1 MQMESIFNYIDHHR
15 DLFIDRLI
23 DYLRRPSISAHGIG
37 MGEVADYLLA
47 WLTELGLDAQL
58 MPTPG

>member
-1 MQMESIFNYIDHHR
+1 
-15 DLFIDRLI
+15 LFIDRLI
-23 DYLRRPSISAHGIG
+23 DYLRRPSISAHRIG
-37 MGEVADYLLA
+37 MDEVADYLLT